1 MGCPIDRLPAWQIRA
16 LVETHP
22 AQLPRAVAA
31 AVREF
36 LERIGGLENAR
47 LAVEM
52 LESLDRR
59 RELP

>member
-1 MGCPIDRLPAWQIRA
+1 MGCPIDRLPARQIRT

-22 AQLPRAVAA
+22 ARLPRAVAA

-36 LERIGGLENAR
+36 LDRIGGLENAR

-52 LESLDRR
+52 LESLERR
-59 RELP
+59 RESP